1 MFRKILS
8 VAVVLTVGATL
19 VATPAYAKD
28 VKPHRG
34 EGIYAMTARTCG
46 SAASWRQQAAHNG
59 ITKRSGYLVIYGR
72 AYDIDCP
79 GTSAN
84 APKPKPAPKAT
95 GWVHPLPAK
104 PRATSCWGAGRINH
118 SHKGL
123 DFPAR
128 GGTRIRAAHSG
139 KVVAIAFQQYWVW
152 HNGRRVRQGA
162 GHYLAISHGNGTHT
176 VYMHLRSR
184 TFLHVGSRVSAGQ
197 TVGYVGMTGGASGNH
212 LHYEVHRGGLW
223 GGHKVNP
230 APFMRARGV
239 KVGC

>member
-1 MFRKILS
+1 MYRKLLS

-19 VATPAYAKD
+19 VATPAYARPVMPYD
-28 VKPHRG
+28 G
-34 EGIYAMTARTCG
+34 EGWIHITGRICKSTASWKDQARHNG
-46 SAASWRQQAAHNG
+46 SSAASNWLLPFR
-59 ITKRSGYLVIYGR
+59 KV
-72 AYDIDCP
+72 DIDCP

-84 APKPKPAPKAT
+84 APKPKPTPKAT
-95 GWVHPLPAK
+95 GWVHPLAAK

-162 GHYLAISHGNGTHT
+162 GHYLAISHGNGTYT

-184 TFLHVGSRVSAGQ
+184 TFLHVGSRVKAGQ
-197 TVGYVGMTGGASGNH
+197 TIGYVGMTGGASGNH
-212 LHYEVHRGGLW
+212 LHFEIHKGGLW